1 MNWPADREISW
12 DDLSRRLT
20 AVPPDASLRLMV
32 LAAHPDDET
41 IGASVLL
48 ARLPDSIVI
57 YLTDGAPRDPRFWTG
72 GSYDSR
78 EQYAQTRK
86 AEALHALAHA
96 GIAQH
101 RVFWLRAVD
110 QEAVFEVPRLVAHL
124 AKLLEEFRPDVVV
137 THPYEGGHPDHDSA
151 ALVARIMALLLVKT
165 EMRPAVVEMTS
176 YHARNGKCVTGEF
189 LNSGLSSQI
198 RFEEI
203 RFELSAEDR
212 ERKQSM
218 IRAYA
223 SQRLILENFPIDR
236 ECLREAPEYDFTQ
249 PPHQGKLWY
258 ECMEWPMTGS
268 RWRELGKAAMA
279 ELGEH
284 SCP

>member
-1 MNWPADREISW
+1 MNWQADREISW
-12 DDLSRRLT
+12 SDLSRRLI

-57 YLTDGAPRDPRFWTG
+57 YVTDGAPRDSRFWTG

-78 EQYAQTRK
+78 EQYAQTRQ
-86 AEALHALAHA
+86 AETLHALAYA

-110 QEAVFEVPRLVAHL
+110 QEAVFEVPRLAAHL
-124 AKLLEEFRPDVVV
+124 AKLLEEFRPHVIV

-151 ALVARIMALLLVKT
+151 ALVARIALLLVKT

-189 LNSGLSSQI
+189 LNSGLSS
-198 RFEEI
+198 EI
-203 RFELSAEDR
+203 RFELLAEDR
-212 ERKQSM
+212 ERKQRM

-223 SQRLILENFPIDR
+223 SQRLILEDFPIDR
-236 ECLREAPEYDFTQ
+236 ERLREAPEYDFTQ
-249 PPHQGKLWY
+249 PPHPGKVWY
-258 ECMEWPMTGS
+258 ECMGWPMTGA
-268 RWRELGKAAMA
+268 RWCELASVAVAGPQ
-279 ELGEH
+279 EH

>member
-41 IGASVLL
+41 ICASVLL

-78 EQYAQTRK
+78 EQYAETRK

-137 THPYEGGHPDHDSA
+137 THPYEGGHLDHDSA
-151 ALVARIMALLLVKT
+151 ALVARVALTRLKT

-176 YHARNGKCVTGEF
+176 YHARNGKCVSGEF
-189 LNSGLSSQI
+189 LNSGLSS
-198 RFEEI
+198 EI
-203 RFELSAEDR
+203 RFELLAEDR
-212 ERKQSM
+212 ERKQRM
-218 IRAYA
+218 IRAHA
-223 SQRLILENFPIDR
+223 SQRLILENFRIDR
-236 ECLREAPEYDFTQ
+236 EHLREAPEYDLTQ
-249 PPHQGKLWY
+249 PPHQGK
-258 ECMEWPMTGS
+258 
-268 RWRELGKAAMA
+268 
-279 ELGEH
+279 
-284 SCP
+284 

>member
-1 MNWPADREISW
+1 MNWPADREIRW
-12 DDLSRRLT
+12 DDLSRRLV
-20 AVPPDASLRLMV
+20 AVPPNTSLRVMV

-57 YLTDGAPRDPRFWTG
+57 YLTDGAPHDPRFWTG

-78 EQYAQTRK
+78 EQYAQTRQ

-110 QEAVFEVPRLVAHL
+110 QEAVFGVPRVAAHL
-124 AKLLEEFRPDVVV
+124 ANLLEEFRPNVIA

-151 ALVARIMALLLVKT
+151 ALVTRMAVTLVKT

-189 LNSGLSSQI
+189 LNSGLPS
-198 RFEEI
+198 EI

-212 ERKQSM
+212 ERKQRM

-223 SQRLILENFPIDR
+223 SQRLILENFPIDQ
-236 ECLREAPEYDFTQ
+236 EHLRQAPEYDFTQ
-249 PPHQGKLWY
+249 PPHPGKLWY
-258 ECMEWPMTGS
+258 ECMGWPMTGA
-268 RWRELGKAAMA
+268 RWRELAKAAMA
-279 ELGEH
+279 ELKEP

>member
-1 MNWPADREISW
+1 MNWQADREISW
-12 DDLSRRLT
+12 SDLSRRLI

-57 YLTDGAPRDPRFWTG
+57 YVTDGAPRDSRFWTG

-78 EQYAQTRK
+78 EQYAQTRQ
-86 AEALHALAHA
+86 AETLHALAYA

-110 QEAVFEVPRLVAHL
+110 QEAVFEVPRLAAHL
-124 AKLLEEFRPDVVV
+124 AKLLEEFRPHVIV

-151 ALVARIMALLLVKT
+151 ALVARIALLLVKT

-189 LNSGLSSQI
+189 LNSGLSS
-198 RFEEI
+198 EI

-212 ERKQSM
+212 ERKQRM

-223 SQRLILENFPIDR
+223 SQRLILEDFPIDR
-236 ECLREAPEYDFTQ
+236 ERLREAPEYDFTQ
-249 PPHQGKLWY
+249 PPHPGKVWY
-258 ECMEWPMTGS
+258 ECMGWPMTGA
-268 RWRELGKAAMA
+268 RWCELASVAVAGPQ
-279 ELGEH
+279 EH

>member
-32 LAAHPDDET
+32 LVAHPDDET

-48 ARLPDSIVI
+48 ARFPDSIVI
-57 YLTDGAPRDPRFWTG
+57 YVTDGAPRDPRFWTG

-78 EQYAQTRK
+78 EQYAQTRE

-96 GIAQH
+96 GIAEH

-110 QEAVFEVPRLVAHL
+110 QEAVLEMPRLAAHL
-124 AKLLEEFRPDVVV
+124 AKLLEEFRPDVIV

-151 ALVARIMALLLVKT
+151 ALVTRMALLLLKT
-165 EMRPAVVEMTS
+165 ETRPAVVEMTS
-176 YHARNGKCVTGEF
+176 YHARDGKCVTEEF
-189 LNSGLSSQI
+189 LNCGLSSQI

-236 ECLREAPEYDFTQ
+236 ERLRKTPEYDFTQ

-258 ECMEWPMTGS
+258 ECMGWPMTGA
-268 RWRELGKAAMA
+268 RWRELAKAAMA
-279 ELGEH
+279 ELQEH

>member
-1 MNWPADREISW
+1 MNWPADREIGW

-48 ARLPDSIVI
+48 AGFPNSSVI
-57 YLTDGAPRDPRFWTG
+57 YVTDGAPRDPRFWTG
-72 GSYDSR
+72 GSYGSR
-78 EQYAQTRK
+78 EQYAQTRE
-86 AEALHALAHA
+86 AEALRALAHA
-96 GIAQH
+96 GISQH

-110 QEAVFEVPRLVAHL
+110 QEAVFEVPRLAAHL
-124 AKLLEEFRPDVVV
+124 AKLLEEFRPHVIV
-137 THPYEGGHPDHDSA
+137 THPYEGGHPDHDTA
-151 ALVARIMALLLVKT
+151 ALVARMALLLLKT

-189 LNSGLSSQI
+189 LNSELSSQI

-212 ERKQSM
+212 ERKQKM
-218 IRAYA
+218 IRGYA

-236 ECLREAPEYDFTQ
+236 ERLREAPEYDFTE
-249 PPHQGKLWY
+249 PPHPGKVWY
-258 ECMEWPMTGS
+258 ECMGWPMTGA
-268 RWRELGKAAMA
+268 RWRELAKAAMA
-279 ELGEH
+279 ELQEH